1 MGDLFGFQRVT
12 AEEIA
17 DLVLMTR
24 KVYDTVPGDLELG
37 NTVKWENIT
46 GQLDIPQ
53 NLLGPGNASYKP
65 FQAPDIDFGPIE
77 VELGDGADFAGDR

>member
-12 AEEIA
+12 AGEIA
-17 DLVLMTR
+17 DLVRMSR
-24 KVYDTVPGDLELG
+24 QSYAFEPADVNSWV
-37 NTVKWENIT
+37 NIT

-65 FQAPDIDFGPIE
+65 FQAPDIDF
-77 VELGDGADFAGDR
+77 